1 MRLTEKLEEHYITR
15 YERVNGKIIG
25 NQMCLDKLGELE
37 DLEEQCIEENR
48 CGLREL
54 LLKWKAFFGDIAELY
69 DYRKAEEQGLLHKTP
84 CKIGDEFWVI
94 AYCDRKV
101 THVRCTGYGILED
114 AKCKIKDAYIWID
127 SLENEKDYWKLS
139 FEEFRN
145 QCFHTKEEAESALAE
160 KGGA

>member
-25 NQMCLDKLGELE
+25 NQMCIDKLGELE

-69 DYRKAEEQGLLHKTP
+69 DYRKAEEQGLLLRLPVAVGTTVYNTTWWDDKEKFVRIDGKLFFT
-84 CKIGDEFWVI
+84 KERK
-94 AYCDRKV
+94 YKV
-101 THVRCTGYGILED
+101 T
-114 AKCKIKDAYIWID
+114 KSKF
-127 SLENEKDYWKLS
+127 SLLDI
-139 FEEFRN
+139 EEFGKTVFLTR
-145 QCFHTKEEAESALAE
+145 EEAEAALAE
-160 KGGA
+160 KGGAE